1 MIKKMIILICIFLIL
16 SGCSQETKFGMQQF
30 VIRMNKQYGTTY
42 KTADFL
48 YGTDESNQSYMFY
61 DSADGLITLSLNDDN
76 SIIGVSLLITESM
89 DINKGINTFCNICC
103 VFTGNDEEAQQKVL
117 LDCKINYDTIKF
129 ADNNM
134 VITVGKYKYAI
145 VCNEYSVTL
154 FCDRV

>member
-1 MIKKMIILICIFLIL
+1 MIKKIAVLTCILMIL
-16 SGCSQETKFGMQQF
+16 SGCSQETKFGVQQF
-30 VIRMNKQYGTTY
+30 VARMNKQYGTTY

-48 YGTDESNQSYMFY
+48 FGSDKNNQNYMFY
-61 DSADGLITLSLNDDN
+61 DSSDGLITLSLDGDN
-76 SIIGVSLLITESM
+76 SIIGVAILITESM

-103 VFTGNDEEAQQKVL
+103 VFTGNDADTQRKIL
-117 LDCKINYDTIKF
+117 YDCKINSNTIKY

-134 VITVGKYKYAI
+134 VITVGKYKYTI